1 MKLGGGLVGAVMAV
15 VGLAVGGVA
24 ATSAGAAPPARSDC
38 HRDTP
43 PLIRDGFPEPP
54 LRYSRGGLLETS
66 MRASIGPVTMDGRR
80 TIAMN
85 YEGSY
90 PGPTLVVCA
99 GDRMIVHFKNDLPDP
114 TNLHTHG
121 FHISPS
127 GNQDNVYL
135 DIKPGQRFTYR
146 YQIPLDNPPGAY
158 WYHPHHH
165 MYVEPQIFGGLA
177 GAIVEEGGLDR
188 LPSLRHV
195 PQRWMM
201 IESSEVRDGKV
212 LPVADSVEA
221 DTPLRVNGVVNPTV
235 KIRPGQLQRWRIF
248 NANDNRIVVLHLAG
262 QNLQVLAEDGNT
274 LPRAK
279 SVGDLMIAPGS
290 RREVLVRGGPP
301 GSYPLKAKPF
311 AQFPGGEQPKN
322 GGPTPNQTVLTVR
335 SAGKRAAVEPAAPHG
350 ALSHPVD
357 LRRAHVDRRRKIVF
371 NETPLPGDNTAFT
384 FNGMTFD
391 PNRVLTM
398 KLNSLEEWTLVNA
411 NTEWHTFHIHV
422 NDFQVISVAGR
433 RVPYIDYEDNV
444 AIPPNSSVVI
454 RMRPTDFTGKFV
466 FHCHVTF
473 HEDHGMMA
481 AVQVVRDPSAAQLKA
496 ASTSSAGLTLESAAY
511 GSNEDPTYASAVT
524 DARSFFL
531 LCQLS
536 ATHAVADRR
545 RVTAPRAD

>member
-1 MKLGGGLVGAVMAV
+1 MKLGRGIVGALMAV
-15 VGLAVGGVA
+15 VGIAVGGVA
-24 ATSAGAAPPARSDC
+24 AGTAGAAAPARPDC
-38 HRDTP
+38 HRDAP

-54 LRYSRGGLLETS
+54 MRYSRGGLLETS
-66 MRASIGPVTMDGRR
+66 MRASVGPVTIDGRR

-201 IESSEVRDGKV
+201 IQSSEVRGGKV

-274 LPRAK
+274 LPSAK

-290 RREVLVRGGPP
+290 RREVLVRGGRP

-311 AQFPGGEQPKN
+311 AQFPGGKLPKN
-322 GGPTPNQTVLTVR
+322 GGPTPNQTVLTMR
-335 SAGKRAAVEPAAPHG
+335 SDGKRAAVEPAAPRG

-357 LRRAHVDRRRKIVF
+357 LRSAHVDRRRTIVF

-433 RVPYIDYEDNV
+433 RRNYVDYEDNV
-444 AIPPNSSVVI
+444 ALPPRSKVVI

-481 AVQVVRDPSAAQLKA
+481 AVQVLRHPSTAQLQA
-496 ASTSSAGLTLESAAY
+496 ATTSSDGLTLESAAY
-511 GSNEDPTYASAVT
+511 GSNADPAFASTVT

-531 LCQLS
+531 LCQLG
-536 ATHAVADRR
+536 ATHAVVDPR
-545 RVTAPRAD
+545 RVAVVRAD